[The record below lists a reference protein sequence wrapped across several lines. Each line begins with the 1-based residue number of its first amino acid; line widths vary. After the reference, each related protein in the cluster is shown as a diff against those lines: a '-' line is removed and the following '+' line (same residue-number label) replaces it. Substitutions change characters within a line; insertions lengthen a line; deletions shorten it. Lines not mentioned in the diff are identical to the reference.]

1 MRQNKLS
8 GSIFLVAIC
17 LFPLELSWH
26 PSSTLS
32 AQEFSPVFSQLIPK
46 DPQYKEQKSA
56 LALLDL
62 EQAWDQSTGDSSVVV
77 AIIDDAIDI
86 NHPDLRANIIAGYDF
101 VDGDTDPS
109 PGSDGSCVDETHGTA
124 MASII
129 GAVGN
134 NNTGMSGVNWNV
146 KIMPLR
152 IGCRYN
158 SRYEQQAIAF
168 ALKNG
173 ADIINMSY
181 GSPAQSGYGEELLA
195 QMRASDALFVAAAGN
210 YHGNND
216 YAPMFPADV
225 DLPNMLSVAA
235 VDGDNRL
242 LHWTQYGAFNVDVAA
257 PGVDIRSIDLA
268 NGRDSYKNVSGT
280 SVSTAI
286 SSGVAALVKAKDL
299 QDGFKTLD
307 AMDIKSILMTSSIP
321 VANAKGKLVSGGSI
335 NARKAMDFAE
345 QPLIV
350 VKNVSWV
357 EESRIENAVF
367 DPFESGVLLLTIENL
382 WQSAN
387 SVTLEVV
394 DHDEKLTLTSKFF
407 DLGALQQK
415 QTAAARLP
423 IQVSALTG
431 HHRFYFKLKL
441 TASTNVNQVVVER
454 DFFLESGA
462 LVDGEFVSSKLHEDA
477 FDEYKYFQTSSPAG
491 AENVVFEL
499 AYENAKYPMGLAV
512 AHAQRPRIYYGMFG
526 GEFYRLQG
534 AERVRTSGYGVER
547 LSLPLGSTANY
558 HIAVFDLPKSF
569 LAPLPEQSFQL
580 RTCYTTQNNS
590 NALPVVDAG
599 TDITLAVGAELRLK
613 GSAHD
618 PDGNVSLLW
627 WDVVTG
633 HDVAFENSRDPL
645 TKVEFPGSGIYE
657 LRLNASDSDCGY
669 KADTINVIVGDEN
682 DLNSGLQVLPPSYSA
697 PLGGHVSTNIQGQIE
712 GQFVDS
718 LRLYSAPLGVEFDDQ
733 QHILRW
739 SNVGPVGEHKIRFS
753 ATSKTS
759 SEIQTGYMTITVSDN
774 NSNGDTFLGCTLRG
788 GNSRDPIFVLMLLFS
803 TIYLLRRPRIGS

>member
-1 MRQNKLS
+1 MRGKKLAA
-8 GSIFLVAIC
+8 GLFLVAVC
-17 LFPLELSWH
+17 LFPMELSWH
-26 PSSTLS
+26 PSPALIG
-32 AQEFSPVFSQLIPK
+32 QEFSPVFSQLTPK

-62 EQAWDQSTGDSSVVV
+62 EQAWDQSTGDSSVIV
-77 AIIDDAIDI
+77 AVIDDAIDI
-86 NHPDLRANIIAGYDF
+86 NHPDLRANMIAGYDF
-101 VDGDTDPS
+101 VDGDTNPS
-109 PGSDGSCVDETHGTA
+109 PGSDGSCVNETHGTA

-134 NNTGMSGVNWNV
+134 NNTGMSGINWNV

-158 SRYEQQAIAF
+158 SRYEQQAIKF
-168 ALKNG
+168 ALENG

-181 GSPAQSGYGEELLA
+181 GSPAQSGYGDELMA
-195 QMRASDALFVAAAGN
+195 QMRAADVLFVAAAGN

-216 YAPMFPADV
+216 YAPMYPADI
-225 DLPNMLSVAA
+225 DLANMLSVAA

-242 LHWTQYGAFNVDVAA
+242 LHWTQYGAFNVDVGA

-268 NGRDSYKNVSGT
+268 NGRDSYKNLSGT

-286 SSGVAALVKAKDL
+286 TSGVAALVKAKDL
-299 QDGFKTLD
+299 QDGFKALD
-307 AMDIKSILMTSSIP
+307 AMDIKSILMTSSVA

-335 NARKAMDFAE
+335 NARKAMDFVE

-394 DHDEKLTLTSKFF
+394 EHDEKLKLTSKFF
-407 DLGALQQK
+407 DLGSLQQK
-415 QTAAARLP
+415 ETTEVRLP
-423 IQVSALTG
+423 IQISALSG
-431 HHRFYFKLKL
+431 HQRFYFQLKL
-441 TASTNVNQVVVER
+441 SASTNENQVVVQR

-462 LVDGEFVSSKLHEDA
+462 LVDSEFVSSKLHEDA

-499 AYENAKYPMGLAV
+499 AYDNAKYPMGLAV
-512 AHAQRPRIYYGMFG
+512 AHAERPRIYYGMFA

-534 AERVRTSGYGVER
+534 ADRVRGSGYGVER
-547 LSLPLGSTANY
+547 ISLPLGGFASY
-558 HIAVFDLPKSF
+558 HLAVFDLPESF
-569 LAPLPEQSFQL
+569 SAPVPPQTFQL

-590 NALPVVDAG
+590 NVLPIVDAG
-599 TDITLAVGAELRLK
+599 TDITLAVGAELHLN
-613 GSAHD
+613 GSAND
-618 PDGNVSLLW
+618 PDGDVSLLW

-633 HDVAFENSRDPL
+633 RDVVFENPRDSL
-645 TKVEFPGSGIYE
+645 TRVDFPGAGIYE
-657 LRLNASDSDCGY
+657 LRFNASDSACGY

-697 PLGGHVSTNIQGQIE
+697 PLGGHVSTNVQGQIE

-718 LRLYSAPLGVEFDDQ
+718 LRLYSAPLGVEFDEE

-759 SEIQTGYMTITVSDN
+759 SEIQTGFMTITVSDN
-774 NSNGDTFLGCTLRG
+774 NSNGDTFLGCSLRG
-788 GNSRDPIFVLMLLFS
+788 GNNRDPVFIFMLLFS
-803 TIYLLRRPRIGS
+803 AIYLLRRPRIRS